1 MELEWKPM
9 ALADREAI
17 MEYIALDNPLA
28 AIELDNEFELT
39 AETACQH
46 PKMYKPGRVK
56 GTREAV
62 VHPHYVMIY
71 RVRRNLLQILRVLH
85 TARQWP

>member
-17 MEYIALDNPLA
+17 MEYIALDNPFA
-28 AIELDNEFELT
+28 AIKLDNEFEVT

-46 PKMYKPGRVK
+46 PNMYKPGRVK

-62 VHPHYVMIY
+62 VHPHYVIIY
-71 RVRRNLLQILRVLH
+71 RVQGNLLQVLRVLH
-85 TARQWP
+85 TAQQWL

>member
-28 AIELDNEFELT
+28 AIELDNEFEVT
-39 AETACQH
+39 AEMACQH
-46 PKMYKPGRVK
+46 PNMYKPGRVK

-71 RVRRNLLQILRVLH
+71 QVRRNLLQVLRVLH